1 MPRLERESV
10 CVLYLT
16 PERPVAASPA
26 LAALAMTNST
36 IEILKSRCRQPSGER

>member
-16 PERPVAASPA
+16 PERSEMADYTFDVRFGSKADIYTAP
-26 LAALAMTNST
+26 
-36 IEILKSRCRQPSGER
+36 GYY

>member
-16 PERPVAASPA
+16 PERSEMADYTFKAD
-26 LAALAMTNST
+26 MTRT
-36 IEILKSRCRQPSGER
+36 